1 MILNVLSNFLVEE
14 AGGKALPLI
23 LDVRDEQQV
32 KSVVQNAVD
41 KVIIALDF
49 FREFFLVPILLVQ
62 PIFWY
67 RDHGRKKSPRS
78 DSEQYHHPANRYLVI
93 CCFFNI
99 RDESMDFDY

>member
-49 FREFFLVPILLVQ
+49 FREFFFGTDSVGTSNFLVPRSRSEEITEIRLGTIPSPGQ
-62 PIFWY
+62 PVSCDMMLF
-67 RDHGRKKSPRS
+67 
-78 DSEQYHHPANRYLVI
+78 
-93 CCFFNI
+93 
-99 RDESMDFDY
+99 